1 MTSSRVTE
9 AMRLRAARARRREII
24 EQAVCA
30 LYTLVGVG
38 LILYVYVAGVCKL
51 GQLLG
56 WW

>member
-1 MTSSRVTE
+1 MRVTE
-9 AMRLRAARARRREII
+9 AMRQRERVARSRQII